1 MKKTTKLI
9 VTLICLLIAICFY
22 SNYSFASSKKKDT
35 IKKEYEEYVNKTMI
49 PKYGKIKNIAKLND
63 GLDTWQDQIGII
75 TTYTADINN
84 DGKKECIVL
93 YIDEEVLDK
102 EGSEEKDLED
112 ADQITLDT
120 KYTSLHM
127 AILSKQKNKIVES
140 DNITLVSDFNRRP
153 SFNYKFY
160 IKTNKNKKYII
171 MHGFCDIELGGANDL
186 YIMGVTD
193 NNTLFLEEGLTD
205 PGYSSG
211 LGLYRLNTSIDTL
224 TDNDYYHTGT
234 VLYDSESCINAVE
247 CSTYKKKLQSEI
259 KKYGLKLK
267 IDTIYSSEGTKQYML
282 KKDSTLKCFCTML
295 SV

>member
-1 MKKTTKLI
+1 
-9 VTLICLLIAICFY
+9 
-22 SNYSFASSKKKDT
+22 
-35 IKKEYEEYVNKTMI
+35 
-49 PKYGKIKNIAKLND
+49 
-63 GLDTWQDQIGII
+63 
-75 TTYTADINN
+75 
-84 DGKKECIVL
+84 
-93 YIDEEVLDK
+93 
-102 EGSEEKDLED
+102 
-112 ADQITLDT
+112 
-120 KYTSLHM
+120 
-127 AILSKQKNKIVES
+127 
-140 DNITLVSDFNRRP
+140 
-153 SFNYKFY
+153 
-160 IKTNKNKKYII
+160 

-193 NNTLFLEEGLTD
+193 NNTLFLEKGLTD